1 MIRMRSTPPGNL
13 PRLPRSARISVF
25 DLVRAGLTGVFGRP
39 ARAILSALGIAIGVA
54 AMVSVLGIS
63 ASSQAELQAK
73 LESLGTN
80 LLRVGAGQTM
90 FGESAKLPEDASAM
104 VRRIGSVQKASS
116 VAALSGVKVLR
127 SDKEDP
133 QNTGGLSVEA
143 VEQNLVDTLGGKIK
157 AGAWF
162 NAATA
167 KFPGVVLGSVAAQ
180 RLAVTQPG
188 EQVFLGGKWFTVL
201 GILEPMPLAEE
212 LDRSA
217 MVSWEVAKSQLGFDG
232 HPTTVYER
240 SLESTVDKV
249 REVLPGTVNPK
260 NPEEVKVSRPS
271 DALAAQIQAKATF
284 TTLFL
289 GLGAVALL
297 VGGVGVANTMVIS
310 VLERRSEIGLRRS
323 LGAGRGQ
330 VRAQF
335 LTEAVLLSGL
345 GGVFGVLLG
354 LGVSIGYA
362 MSNDWPVALPLEAI
376 AGGVGAS
383 VLIGTLAGWFPAG
396 RAAKLSPTV
405 ALASA

>member
-1 MIRMRSTPPGNL
+1 MIRRRYTAPGEL
-13 PRLPRSARISVF
+13 PKLPRSARISVL

-73 LESLGTN
+73 LAALGTN
-80 LLRVGAGQTM
+80 MLKVGAGQTM
-90 FGESAKLPEDASAM
+90 FGESAKLPENASAM
-104 VRRIGSVQKASS
+104 VRNIRSVQQAAS
-116 VAALSGVKVLR
+116 VATLKAKVLR
-127 SDKEDP
+127 SDKENP
-133 QNTGGLSVEA
+133 NNTGGLSVEA
-143 VEQNLVDTLGGKIK
+143 VEQNLLEPLGGKIK
-157 AGAWF
+157 SGAWF
-162 NAATA
+162 NAATSKYPA
-167 KFPGVVLGSVAAQ
+167 VVLGSVAAQ

-188 EQVFLGGKWFTVL
+188 EQVFLGGKWFTVI

-217 MVSWEVAKSQLGFDG
+217 MVSWEIAKSQLGFDG

-240 SLESTVDKV
+240 SLESTVEQV
-249 REVLPGTVNPK
+249 RNVLAATVNPK
-260 NPEEVKVSRPS
+260 NPDEVKVSRPS

-354 LGVSIGYA
+354 LGVSIVYA
-362 MSNDWPVALPLEAI
+362 MSNDWPVALPVEAI

-405 ALASA
+405 ALAAA

>member
-1 MIRMRSTPPGNL
+1 MIRRRSTAPGEL
-13 PRLPRSARISVF
+13 PKLPRSARISVL

-73 LESLGTN
+73 LAALGTN
-80 LLRVGAGQTM
+80 MLKVGAGQTM
-90 FGESAKLPEDASAM
+90 FGDAAKLPEDASAM
-104 VRRIGSVQKASS
+104 VRNIRSVQQAAS
-116 VAALSGVKVLR
+116 VAALKAKVLR
-127 SDKEDP
+127 SDKENP
-133 QNTGGLSVEA
+133 NNTGGLSVEA
-143 VEQNLVDTLGGKIK
+143 VEQNLLEPLGGKIK
-157 AGAWF
+157 SGAWF

-167 KFPGVVLGSVAAQ
+167 KYPAVVLGSVAAQ

-188 EQVFLGGKWFTVL
+188 EQVFLGGKWFTVI

-217 MVSWEVAKSQLGFDG
+217 MVSWQVAKEQLGFDG

-240 SLESTVDKV
+240 SLESTVEQV
-249 REVLPGTVNPK
+249 RNVLAATVNPK
-260 NPEEVKVSRPS
+260 NPDEVKVSRPS

-354 LGVSIGYA
+354 LGVSIVYA
-362 MSNDWPVALPLEAI
+362 MSNDWPVALPVEAI

-405 ALASA
+405 ALAAA